1 MQGPSQTRFVSWHCA
16 PLLSSAHLS
25 PHPWLPRRGQD
36 PAAQALPPP
45 AQTARWAERGIR
57 TRTEVGPTGVRQGER
72 VRRYVKN
79 ALISQIAR
87 PRPERR
93 WNWTWGP
100 APAGEDWTSLHT
112 LGNERSRSKHRP
124 SDPKPGALF
133 FFKEVF
139 HMYFFFFPTSMVLQ
153 LQLQLN
159 FR

>member
-1 MQGPSQTRFVSWHCA
+1 MQGPSQARFVSWHCA
-16 PLLSSAHLS
+16 PLLPSAHLS
-25 PHPWLPRRGQD
+25 PHPWLPRRG
-36 PAAQALPPP
+36 QALPPP

-72 VRRYVKN
+72 VRCYVKN

-112 LGNERSRSKHRP
+112 LSNERSRSKHRP

-133 FFKEVF
+133 FKKK
-139 HMYFFFFPTSMVLQ
+139 YFICTFFFPTSIVLQ